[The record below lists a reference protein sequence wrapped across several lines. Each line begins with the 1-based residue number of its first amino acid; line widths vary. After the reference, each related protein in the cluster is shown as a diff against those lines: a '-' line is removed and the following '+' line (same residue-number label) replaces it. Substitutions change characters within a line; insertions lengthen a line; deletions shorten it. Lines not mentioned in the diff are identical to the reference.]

1 MWAERSPINKV
12 DQIHA
17 PLLLLQGTEDKVVP
31 PSQAESM
38 FEALRDSGRPVA
50 LRLYPGEGH
59 GFRSAA
65 HIKDSW
71 ESELS
76 FYSQVWKLNAKV
88 PVNLDIEN
96 L

>member
-12 DQIHA
+12 NQIHA

-59 GFRSAA
+59 GFLGKRTQLLLPGLEARREGTRQS
-65 HIKDSW
+65 
-71 ESELS
+71 
-76 FYSQVWKLNAKV
+76 
-88 PVNLDIEN
+88 
-96 L
+96 